1 MRNRFL
7 TKGVSIVEVLFGVS
21 LFALITIFTTQT
33 IALFLDNADRAQ
45 AEMHAVYLAEEG
57 LEVVRY
63 LRDDDWN
70 TIADLA
76 VDTTYYLAITAS
88 SLAVVTVP
96 ETIDGTYARS
106 FVLREVYRDGND
118 DIVASTTAG
127 AVVDTGSKTVHMHV
141 AWGSE
146 LVSLQTLLT
155 NIFDI

>member
-1 MRNRFL
+1 MKNLFL
-7 TKGVSIVEVLFGVS
+7 SKGVSIVEVLFGVS

-45 AEMHAVYLAEEG
+45 EEMHAVYLAEEG

-70 TIADLA
+70 TLADLT
-76 VDTTYYLAITAS
+76 VDTPYYLAITAS
-88 SLAVVTVP
+88 TLATTTVP
-96 ETIDGTYARS
+96 ETIGGTYSRS
-106 FVLREVYRDGND
+106 FVLREVYRDSDD

-127 AVVDTGSKTVHMHV
+127 AVVDTESKMVRMQVT
-141 AWGSE
+141 WGSE
-146 LVSLQTLLT
+146 SVSLQTILT